1 VDTSLARLDLTEIFC
16 DVDDFYQVLERAG
29 EGIPRLP
36 YDGEAKRYRSK
47 LSISEV
53 MTIMIAF
60 HGSGFR
66 TFKEFYTLQVLPH
79 WKSAFP
85 DLVSYNR
92 FVELMPWSLMGLLYF
107 LKTCCFG
114 EITGISFVDA
124 TPLEV
129 CHPKRQHSH
138 KVFKNLADWGK
149 NSVGWYFGF
158 KLHLIINDRGELL
171 SFALTEGNV
180 VRVACPKDLERK
192 PVPEM
197 AKSLFGKLFG
207 DRGYVSQA
215 LFEQLYAQGL
225 ELIARRRKNMKN
237 SLIKLMDKIL
247 LRKRAIIESVN
258 DQLKNIC
265 QIEHSRHRSRFNFL
279 VNLLAGLIAYS
290 YHPKKPSL
298 DLNDQ
303 GLQSLPQAIF

>member
-1 VDTSLARLDLTEIFC
+1 MDTSLARLDLCEIFC
-16 DVDDFYQVLERAG
+16 DVDDFYQILARAG
-29 EGIPRLP
+29 EGTARLP
-36 YDGEAKRYRSK
+36 YDGEAQPYRSK
-47 LSISEV
+47 LSLSEV
-53 MTIMIAF
+53 MTIVIAF

-79 WKSAFP
+79 WNSAFP

-92 FVELMPWSLMGLLYF
+92 FVELMPWSLMGLVFF

-114 EITGISFVDA
+114 EVTGISFVDSTA
-124 TPLEV
+124 LEV
-129 CHPKRQHSH
+129 CHPKRKHSH
-138 KVFKNLADWGK
+138 KVFKGLADWGK
-149 NSVGWYFGF
+149 SSVGWYFGF

-180 VRVACPKDLERK
+180 DERK
-192 PVPEM
+192 PLPEM

-215 LFEQLYAQGL
+215 LFEQLYAQGV
-225 ELIARRRKNMKN
+225 ELIARRRKNMNN
-237 SLIKLMDKIL
+237 SLIKLVDKIL

-298 DLNDQ
+298 DLYDK
-303 GLQSLPQAIF
+303 GLQALPPAIF

>member
-1 VDTSLARLDLTEIFC
+1 MDTSLARLDLCEIFC
-16 DVDDFYQVLERAG
+16 DVDDFYQVLDRAG
-29 EGIPRLP
+29 WGMAQLP
-36 YDGEAKRYRSK
+36 YDGEAHRYRSK
-47 LSISEV
+47 LSLSEV
-53 MTIMIAF
+53 TTIVIAF

-66 TFKEFYTLQVLPH
+66 TFKEFYTLQVMPH
-79 WKSAFP
+79 WRPAFP
-85 DLVSYNR
+85 DLVSYTR
-92 FVELMPWSLMGLLYF
+92 FVELMPWSLMGLVYF
-107 LKTCCFG
+107 LQTFCLG
-114 EITGISFVDA
+114 EVTGISFVDS
-124 TPLEV
+124 TLLEV
-129 CHPKRQHSH
+129 CHPKRQHTH
-138 KVFKNLADWGK
+138 KVFKGLADWGK

-158 KLHLIINDRGELL
+158 KLHLIINDQGGLL
-171 SFALTEGNV
+171 AFALTEGNV
-180 VRVACPKDLERK
+180 DDRHPL
-192 PVPEM
+192 PEM

-215 LFEQLYAQGL
+215 LFEKLYAQGV

-279 VNLLAGLIAYS
+279 VNLLAGLVAYS

-298 DLNDQ
+298 DLKDK
-303 GLQSLPQAIF
+303 GLPTLPPAIF

>member
-1 VDTSLARLDLTEIFC
+1 MDTSLARLELCEIFC
-16 DVDDFYQVLERAG
+16 DVDDFYQILERAG
-29 EGIPRLP
+29 EGTAQLP
-36 YDGEAKRYRSK
+36 YDGEAQHYRSK
-47 LSISEV
+47 LSLSEV
-53 MTIMIAF
+53 MTIVIAF

-92 FVELMPWSLMGLLYF
+92 FVELMPWSLMGLVLF
-107 LKTCCFG
+107 LKNCCLG
-114 EITGISFVDA
+114 EVTGISFVDSTA
-124 TPLEV
+124 LEV
-129 CHPKRQHSH
+129 CHPKRKHSH
-138 KVFKNLADWGK
+138 KVFKDLADWGK
-149 NSVGWYFGF
+149 SSVGWYFGF

-171 SFALTEGNV
+171 SFALTQGNV
-180 VRVACPKDLERK
+180 DERK
-192 PVPEM
+192 PLPEM

-225 ELIARRRKNMKN
+225 ELIAKRRKNMKN
-237 SLIKLMDKIL
+237 SLIKLMDKVL

-298 DLNDQ
+298 DLNDK
-303 GLQSLPQAIF
+303 GLQALPPAIF

>member
-1 VDTSLARLDLTEIFC
+1 MDTSLARLDLCKIFC
-16 DVDDFYQVLERAG
+16 DVDDFYQRLERAG
-29 EGIPRLP
+29 EGIAQLP
-36 YDGEAKRYRSK
+36 YDGEAQHYRSK

-53 MTIMIAF
+53 MTIVIAF

-92 FVELMPWSLMGLLYF
+92 FVELMPWSLMGLLLF

-114 EITGISFVDA
+114 EVTGISFVDSTA
-124 TPLEV
+124 LEV
-129 CHPKRQHSH
+129 CHPKRKHSH
-138 KVFKNLADWGK
+138 RVFKGLADWGK
-149 NSVGWYFGF
+149 SSVGWYFGF

-171 SFALTEGNV
+171 SFALTQGNV
-180 VRVACPKDLERK
+180 DERK
-192 PVPEM
+192 PLPEM

-215 LFEQLYAQGL
+215 LFAQLYAQGL

-298 DLNDQ
+298 DLHEK
-303 GLQSLPQAIF
+303 GLQALPPAIF